1 MAADTITLIADSANL
16 QHAVASKHIVKYPE
30 RPDGKNSLDN
40 FGVRTNAGGAAKIV
54 KITSVP
60 SVGYGAG
67 KARVITA
74 IDENGS
80 IVLSEEEIPVMIP
93 RL

>member
-1 MAADTITLIADSANL
+1 MSKTITLIADSANL
-16 QHAVASKHIVKYPE
+16 QHAVASKHIVRYPE

-40 FGVRTNAGGAAKIV
+40 FGVRINAGGSKLV

-60 SVGYGAG
+60 AVGYGAG
-67 KARVITA
+67 KAKVITA
-74 IDENGS
+74 INENGS
-80 IVLSEEEIPVMIP
+80 VTLAEEEIPVMIP